1 MLDSRWTHVGLTLDS
16 RWTLFDLSLIQF
28 LVQLSNIMLDSCW
41 TPWTPALVFLY
52 KNYAM
57 EANNPFRTLRF

>member
-41 TPWTPALVFLY
+41 TPWTPALVFFVQKLCDGS
-52 KNYAM
+52 KQ
-57 EANNPFRTLRF
+57 PV

>member
-41 TPWTPALVFLY
+41 TPWTPALVFCTKTMRWKQTTRL
-52 KNYAM
+52 
-57 EANNPFRTLRF
+57 EL

>member
-16 RWTLFDLSLIQF
+16 RWTLFDLFLIEF

-41 TPWTPALVFLY
+41 TPWKPALVFLY
-52 KNYAM
+52 KN
-57 EANNPFRTLRF
+57 